1 MKHVLTFAIASLIV
15 AFYFTPLFCL
25 RFLWTFRWSDK
36 YDGLNIY
43 KLHNRNYRN
52 LVKKIKG

>member
-1 MKHVLTFAIASLIV
+1 
-15 AFYFTPLFCL
+15 LFCL
-25 RFLWTFRWSDK
+25 RAVWTFRWSDK